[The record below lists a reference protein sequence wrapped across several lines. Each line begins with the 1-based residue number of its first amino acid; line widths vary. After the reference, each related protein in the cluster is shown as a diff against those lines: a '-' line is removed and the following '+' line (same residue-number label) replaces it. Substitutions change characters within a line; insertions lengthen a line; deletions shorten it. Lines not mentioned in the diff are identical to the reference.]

1 MFDINISSGGKDIL
15 LPKFSRENYILGDW
29 RWYLLVH
36 IHCSHIANQMLY
48 NGCCKT
54 RSEKLSSRA
63 LLAYHVI
70 KPNHA
75 KPLMLITSNMA
86 IGQVPCNSNIRW
98 RSKITSHQ
106 PWCKSSFFS
115 YIVSFCMFPFS
126 TFSHL
131 WLFLRGESTR
141 LLHPWYWQRRDFS
154 RGFCPLITFLS
165 NQPK

>member
-1 MFDINISSGGKDIL
+1 MISTFLAEAKIYCYQ
-15 LPKFSRENYILGDW
+15 KFSRENYILGDW
-29 RWYLLVH
+29 WWYLLVH

-63 LLAYHVI
+63 LLPYHVI

-86 IGQVPCNSNIRW
+86 IGQVLCDSNIRW

-106 PWCKSSFFS
+106 PWCKSSFFHILWAS
-115 YIVSFCMFPFS
+115 VCFPFLP
-126 TFSHL
+126 FRIYD
-131 WLFLRGESTR
+131 FFCAGESTR

-165 NQPK
+165 NQHK